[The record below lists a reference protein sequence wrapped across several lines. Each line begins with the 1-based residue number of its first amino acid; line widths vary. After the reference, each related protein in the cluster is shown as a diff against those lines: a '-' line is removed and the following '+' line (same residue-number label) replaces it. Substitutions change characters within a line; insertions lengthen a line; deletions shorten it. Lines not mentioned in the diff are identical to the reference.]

1 MAGEVKEFVDRLV
14 VERGFS
20 GHTVRAYGGDLRA
33 FSRFLA
39 GRQRGLLD
47 ATLQDVRGFLA
58 TLRVRG
64 LARATV
70 ARRGAAIRSFYRFLA
85 EEGVLAASPMT
96 ALRTPRR
103 ERRLPVF
110 LTVEQVES
118 LLQQPDVAT
127 WRGARDLAA
136 LEMLYGAGL
145 RVGEL
150 VALNHSDVAVD
161 SGLVRVR
168 GKGRKERV
176 VPVGRCAVVAVRRYV
191 AALRARGRPVGD
203 GDALF
208 VNARGGGRLSARS
221 VRRGLRKYA
230 LMAGIDPR
238 VSPHSL
244 RHSFATHM
252 LANGA
257 DLRAVQELLG
267 HQSLSTTQVYTH
279 LSHER
284 LREVYVGAHPRAR
297 AGLG

>member
-1 MAGEVKEFVDRLV
+1 MARELDEFVDRLI

-20 GHTVRAYGGDLRA
+20 GNTVRAYAGDLRA

-39 GRQRGLLD
+39 GRQKGLLE
-47 ATLQDVRGFLA
+47 ATLGDVRGFLA

-64 LARATV
+64 LARASV

-85 EEGVLAASPMT
+85 EEGVLEANPVA
-96 ALRTPRR
+96 ALRAPRR
-103 ERRLPVF
+103 EHRLPVF

-118 LLQQPDVAT
+118 LLEQPDAAT
-127 WRGARDLAA
+127 WRGARDLAV

-150 VALNHSDVAVD
+150 VALNHSDVALA

-176 VPVGRCAVVAVRRYV
+176 VPAGRCAIEAVRRYLV
-191 AALRARGRPVGD
+191 ALRSAGRQVGE
-203 GDALF
+203 ALF

-230 LMAGIDPR
+230 LMAGIDAR

-297 AGLG
+297 KRPA